1 MERYKIGVLQ
11 MDSGGDKAS
20 NLERIERMLG
30 EAVAEGAAIVSLPE
44 FMNIISGKGGA
55 DSAEPVPG
63 HTTGLLCRWAKQHGI
78 WIHGG
83 SILEDAPG
91 GKPFNTTVVVSPD
104 GEILASYRKLHLFF
118 ADIPGGVRVRE
129 SDHMRPGGK
138 IVSLPTPLGHLG
150 LSICYDLRFPEL
162 YRLLALRG
170 AQVLF
175 VPASFTDP
183 TGEAHWEPLLRARAI
198 ENGCYVVAAAQ
209 CGEKPKY
216 LAHGNSLVVD
226 PWGKIIARAGR
237 TEGVLLAE
245 INLDLAEKARR
256 QIPALE
262 TRRPDVY
269 TLEGVGAEPQPETQP

>member
-1 MERYKIGVLQ
+1 MERYKIGILQ
-11 MDSGGDKAS
+11 LDSGDDKTG
-20 NLERIERMLG
+20 NLERIERMIG
-30 EAVAEGAAIVSLPE
+30 EAVAGGAAMISLPE
-44 FMNIISGKGGA
+44 VMNIISGKDGP
-55 DSAEPVPG
+55 DPAEPVPG
-63 HTTGLLCRWAKQHGI
+63 HTTGLLCRWAKQHSI

-83 SILEDAPG
+83 SILEGVPG
-91 GKPFNTTVVVSPD
+91 EKPFNTTVLIDPNGD
-104 GEILASYRKLHLFF
+104 ILASYRKLHLFSV
-118 ADIPGGVRVRE
+118 DIPGGVRVRE
-129 SDHMRPGGK
+129 SDRMQPGSE
-138 IVSLPTPLGHLG
+138 IVSLSTPLGHLG

-175 VPASFTDP
+175 VPASFTHP

-226 PWGKIIARAGR
+226 PWGKIIARADHQS
-237 TEGVLLAE
+237 ESVLLAE
-245 INLDLAEKARR
+245 INLALVEKARQ

-262 TRRPDVY
+262 TRRPDIY
-269 TLEGVGAEPQPETQP
+269 TLEAVDAGAE